1 VSATAG
7 RRERTKERNRA
18 AIIAAGREVF
28 AELGYG
34 AATVRDVIRRTGLAA
49 GTFYNYFPDKESV
62 FRAMLDESTRE
73 LRARLRAARAEGE
86 DLEGFVGNGYRALF
100 GFIAEDPTM
109 FALMRRNAG
118 TIRSLLGDPML
129 GAGVEELRE
138 DLDGA
143 VAAGAL
149 PPLDTRLMA
158 AAMTGVGFEVATLM
172 VERDPV
178 DVDGAAR
185 FATDL
190 FLGGI
195 GRLAQRSP

>member
-73 LRARLRAARAEGE
+73 LRARLQAARAEGE
-86 DLEGFVGNGYRALF
+86 DLEGFVGGGYRALF

-129 GAGVEELRE
+129 GAGVDELRE
-138 DLDGA
+138 DLDAA

-149 PPLDTRLMA
+149 PPVDTALMA
-158 AAMTGVGFEVATLM
+158 AAMTGVGFEVATRM
-172 VERDPV
+172 VEREPV
-178 DVDGAAR
+178 DVESAAR

>member
-73 LRARLRAARAEGE
+73 LRARLKAARAEGE
-86 DLEGFVGNGYRALF
+86 DLEGFVGGGYRALF

-129 GAGVEELRE
+129 GAGVDELRE
-138 DLDGA
+138 DLDAA

-149 PPLDTRLMA
+149 PPLDTALMA
-158 AAMTGVGFEVATLM
+158 AAMTGVGFEVATRM
-172 VERDPV
+172 VEREPV
-178 DVDGAAR
+178 DVEGAAR